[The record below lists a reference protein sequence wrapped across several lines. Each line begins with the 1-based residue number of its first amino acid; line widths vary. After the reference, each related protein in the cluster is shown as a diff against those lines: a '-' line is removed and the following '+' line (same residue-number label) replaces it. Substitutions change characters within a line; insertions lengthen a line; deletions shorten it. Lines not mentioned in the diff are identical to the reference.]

1 VAKSDHPYNSLRKK
15 LLGLL
20 PQSLFPIM
28 NRKTYLKNN
37 GVSEEDWKNTP
48 NSFKDL
54 FDALLERMKKITLQL
69 HTKQEKLEWFRKR
82 LNEEMR
88 GTSEVISAPR
98 FKIDQKVEFIGGI
111 GEIRDHY
118 YESGSWTY
126 YVEMAMGVEPDF
138 GRIGCETV
146 IMLPEPE
153 IKIFELVV

>member
-1 VAKSDHPYNSLRKK
+1 LN
-15 LLGLL
+15 LL

-28 NRKTYLKNN
+28 NKRTYLKNN
-37 GVSEEDWKNTP
+37 GVSEADWDNTP

-69 HTKQEKLEWFRKR
+69 HIKQEKLEWFRKR

-88 GTSEVISAPR
+88 GVREVISAPR

-111 GEIRDHY
+111 GKIRDHH

-126 YVEMAMGVEPDF
+126 YVEMAMGEEPDF

-153 IKIFELVV
+153 IKKIELA